1 MLHLHQKLPKPLSF
15 SNLFFGLNV
24 EATLLCYQSANLDVA
39 TITFFFMDGLSMRF
53 DAKKLKQE
61 KELAQGKGEEGEN
74 SGNSVLEL
82 IVHAFM
88 GVYTLFQ

>member
-1 MLHLHQKLPKPLSF
+1 MLPISK
-15 SNLFFGLNV
+15 FGC
-24 EATLLCYQSANLDVA
+24 CYYYL
-39 TITFFFMDGLSMRF
+39 FFFMDGLSMRF

-61 KELAQGKGEEGEN
+61 KELAQGKGEEGKN

>member
-1 MLHLHQKLPKPLSF
+1 
-15 SNLFFGLNV
+15 
-24 EATLLCYQSANLDVA
+24 
-39 TITFFFMDGLSMRF
+39 MDGLSMRF

-61 KELAQGKGEEGEN
+61 KELAQGKGEEGKN

-88 GVYTLFQ
+88 GVYTLFQWGRNPWQIMKEKDYLTHQIREKQRGCQ